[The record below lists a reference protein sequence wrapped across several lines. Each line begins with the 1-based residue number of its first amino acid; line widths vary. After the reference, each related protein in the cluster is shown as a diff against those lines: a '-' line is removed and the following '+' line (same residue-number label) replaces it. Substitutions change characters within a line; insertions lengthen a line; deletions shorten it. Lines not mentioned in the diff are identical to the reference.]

1 MASFF
6 GTISL
11 PEAAFLPFQ
20 VGLLL
25 FPARFHP
32 DGSCSQQDN
41 Q

>member
-6 GTISL
+6 GITSL
-11 PEAAFLPFQ
+11 PEATFHPFQ

-25 FPARFHP
+25 FPTRFHP
-32 DGSCSQQDN
+32 GGSCSQQDN